1 MSSLN
6 AKVKVATGIVVLG
19 IVVMSLWLLSQVR
32 SALYS
37 P

>member
-6 AKVKVATGIVVLG
+6 AKVKVAAGIVVLG
-19 IVVMSLWLLSQVR
+19 IVVMSLWLFSQVR
-32 SALYS
+32 SALNF